1 MAKPANNGSRRIEA
15 NRQNARSSTG
25 PRTAA
30 GKRKVAANALRH
42 GLAVPIAALP
52 ELDAKAARLARLLAG
67 PGANERRRR
76 LAERG
81 AEAEIDL
88 IRVRQARTAILAG
101 PMADPN
107 YLETKDREAK
117 ILSALKALSRRE
129 KPFSDEEFFASV
141 RRRGPVRRSGE
152 AERVNAI
159 LGDLSA
165 QLTRLDRYERR
176 ALSRRKSAAKEFD
189 DAF

>member
-1 MAKPANNGSRRIEA
+1 L
-15 NRQNARSSTG
+15 STG
-25 PRTAA
+25 PQTAV
-30 GKRKVAANALRH
+30 GKREVARNALRH
-42 GLAVPIAALP
+42 GLAVPIAAVP
-52 ELDAKAARLARLLAG
+52 DLDAKSARLARLLAG
-67 PGANERRRR
+67 AGANERSRR
-76 LAERG
+76 LAERV

-88 IRVRQARTAILAG
+88 IRVRQARIAILAG

-107 YLETKDREAK
+107 YLETKDLEAK
-117 ILSALKALSRRE
+117 ILASVRALSRR
-129 KPFSDEEFFASV
+129 KGTFSYEELLASV

-176 ALSRRKSAAKEFD
+176 ALSRRKSAVRAL
-189 DAF
+189 DAEVD